1 MELKEKLLKRLN
13 KGYGSCTI
21 KKESNEAFIQHLH
34 EDMVEAI
41 IPIIEAEVKAE
52 RLHIGAMVCIAKNEL
67 GWGFPPEEYIEIT
80 EKLQPIIEYC
90 GKDLKEEVE

>member
-1 MELKEKLLKRLN
+1 MDIKEKIAKAIFNCER
-13 KGYGSCTI
+13 SRD
-21 KKESNEAFIQHLH
+21 EAYWEATPYQLYWIR
-34 EDMVEAI
+34 MAEAI